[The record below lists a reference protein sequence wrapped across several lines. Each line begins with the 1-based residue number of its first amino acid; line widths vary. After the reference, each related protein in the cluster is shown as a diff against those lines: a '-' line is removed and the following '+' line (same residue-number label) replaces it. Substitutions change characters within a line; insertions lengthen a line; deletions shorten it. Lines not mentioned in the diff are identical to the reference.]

1 MPHEDTASQN
11 RRPWQAVL
19 RTSLACLI
27 GLLPILP
34 TIAETLHIE
43 TVPVVASTLAV
54 TAAVTRV
61 LALQQV
67 EDWLRQFAPWLAA
80 DIYPPRKEHDE

>member
-1 MPHEDTASQN
+1 MPRDQLATQN

-19 RTSLACLI
+19 RTSIACLI

-34 TIAETLHIE
+34 AIAQALHIE
-43 TVPVVASTLAV
+43 TVPFVASTLAV

-61 LALQQV
+61 LALSQV
-67 EDWLRQFAPWLAA
+67 EIWMRQFAPWLAA
-80 DIYPPRKEHDE
+80 DIYPPRDKELQ